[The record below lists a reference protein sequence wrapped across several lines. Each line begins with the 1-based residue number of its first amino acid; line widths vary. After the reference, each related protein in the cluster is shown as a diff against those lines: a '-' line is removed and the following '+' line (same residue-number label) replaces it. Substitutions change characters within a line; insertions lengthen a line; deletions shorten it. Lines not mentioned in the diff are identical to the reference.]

1 MKTKEREPMPTA
13 DFYHDLFVGGYFHP
27 DLFLENMK
35 DVYEVKNALYI
46 IEKYKEALEENNL
59 IEEI

>member
-13 DFYHDLFVGGYFHP
+13 DFYYDLFMGGYFHP
-27 DLFLENMK
+27 ELFLENA
-35 DVYEVKNALYI
+35 DDIYEVKNALYI
-46 IEKYKEALEENNL
+46 IEKYKETLEENGL